1 MNSDFKLREY
11 IAKVKWKKTNH
22 SMPHEYTCS
31 DWKPQYR
38 EEFEQFVGLIR
49 RDGYTKVYGGRP
61 YICYDIDGYYYWTM
75 GDPMRETIIIN
86 RAVIR

>member
-11 IAKVKWKKTNH
+11 IDKVRWKKTTY

-31 DWKPQYR
+31 DWKPQFR
-38 EEFEQFVGLIR
+38 SEFEAFVGLIR
-49 RDGYTKVYGGRP
+49 REGYIKSYRGRQ
-61 YICYDIDGYYYWTM
+61 YVCYDIDGYYYWTM

-86 RAVIR
+86 RALIG